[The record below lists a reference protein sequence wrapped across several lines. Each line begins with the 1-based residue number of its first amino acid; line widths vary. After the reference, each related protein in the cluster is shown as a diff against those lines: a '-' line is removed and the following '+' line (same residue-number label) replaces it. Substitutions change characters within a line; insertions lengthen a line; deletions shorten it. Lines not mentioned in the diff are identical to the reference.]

1 MPAPTTVPEF
11 AVLVAR
17 SRLLSAGD
25 VASLLKDLSPSD
37 LEAARRL
44 LVAGKHLTEYQAAH
58 LLRGHTDGFFLG
70 PYKVLDRIAK
80 GRMAGVY
87 KAVHESGQVVA
98 IKVLPASKAKDPET
112 LARFKREGRL
122 LTQLDHPNVVRAFA
136 LGEADGKH
144 YLALEYL
151 EGDTL
156 DDVLQKRKRLPPAE
170 AVRIVHEA
178 MLGLGHLHQKGM
190 VHRDL
195 KPANLML
202 VEPPGKKAEVADR
215 PVKILDIGLGKAL
228 FEEGDTV
235 QKITG

>member
-1 MPAPTTVPEF
+1 MPGPASLEEF
-11 AVLVAR
+11 AAAIVR
-17 SRLLSAGD
+17 SRLMSSADLVGVLQD
-25 VASLLKDLSPSD
+25 VRPSGSAAAD

-44 LVAGKHLTEYQAAH
+44 LVSGKHLTEYQAAH

-87 KAVHESGQVVA
+87 KAVHDSGQVVA

-151 EGDTL
+151 EGETL
-156 DDVLQKRKRLPPAE
+156 DEVLQKRKRLPP
-170 AVRIVHEA
+170 
-178 MLGLGHLHQKGM
+178 
-190 VHRDL
+190 
-195 KPANLML
+195 
-202 VEPPGKKAEVADR
+202 VE
-215 PVKILDIGLGKAL
+215 
-228 FEEGDTV
+228 
-235 QKITG
+235 